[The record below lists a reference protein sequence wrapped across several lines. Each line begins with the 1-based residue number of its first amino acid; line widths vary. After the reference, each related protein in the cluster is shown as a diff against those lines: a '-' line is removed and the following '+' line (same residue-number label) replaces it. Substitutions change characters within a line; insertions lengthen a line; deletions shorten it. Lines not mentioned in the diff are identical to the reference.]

1 MISAHI
7 DHSQAGESSDRLK
20 ASLCSEPSL
29 IDPGLHHLDSDLH
42 AGPAG
47 SIDLVMCDRAG
58 SLVLVTLA
66 GRPPDDAL
74 LRLIDQYSWAL
85 DQRGLLE
92 RLYASRGVHPD
103 RPIRALLIAP
113 ALSPAFMRRLSLL
126 NFDMTAY
133 LARPVEVRGES
144 TLVVEPAAALFD
156 STPAPSRFEESMVT
170 PRAVASGFPA
180 GAVHRDREPAVI
192 TRTRLE
198 VGSAQW
204 PAVEPVLDP
213 PEASRGIVPPLPE
226 VAAEPEVAVANE
238 SQQADRSDRETGS
251 VEFPAD
257 LEPAA
262 SLETLTTEELEE
274 FARFDRMR
282 RGREGEA
289 P

>member
-29 IDPGLHHLDSDLH
+29 LDPGLHHLDSNLN

-47 SIDLVMCDRAG
+47 SIDLVMRDRAG
-58 SLVLVTLA
+58 SLVLVSVA
-66 GRPPDDAL
+66 GRPPDGAL

-85 DQRGLLE
+85 DQRALLE
-92 RLYASRGVHPD
+92 RLYASEGVRPD
-103 RPIRALLIAP
+103 RPIRALLLAP

-126 NFDMTAY
+126 NFDVTAY
-133 LARPVEVRGES
+133 LARPVEVRGEPI
-144 TLVVEPAAALFD
+144 LIVEPAAALFD
-156 STPAPSRFEESMVT
+156 STPIPSQFEESVVA
-170 PRAVASGFPA
+170 PRAVASEFPA
-180 GAVHRDREPAVI
+180 GAMRRDREPAVI

-198 VGSAQW
+198 AESAQW
-204 PAVEPVLDP
+204 PSVEPILDL
-213 PEASRGIVPPLPE
+213 PEASRGMVSPLPE
-226 VAAEPEVAVANE
+226 VAPEHE
-238 SQQADRSDRETGS
+238 SREADRSDRDTGS
-251 VEFPAD
+251 VELPAG

-262 SLETLTTEELEE
+262 SIETLTTEELEE

-282 RGREGEA
+282 RERKEEA